1 LGDRYHS
8 VGDDQWTWTLVWDA
22 EMKTLYVA
30 SKLAHQAMWQQ
41 VRAQRPNIQITAH
54 WIDNNCEEESAPGN
68 EEMLSTEWFK
78 NDLDVKMADYVLV
91 YAQRDEPLRGAL
103 VEVGM
108 GIAYGAAICVV
119 GVENGTWWRHPQCRR
134 FSSIDEALDWIES
147 QA

>member
-1 LGDRYHS
+1 
-8 VGDDQWTWTLVWDA
+8 
-22 EMKTLYVA
+22 MKTVYLA

-41 VRAQRPNIQITAH
+41 IRASRPALEIVSH
-54 WIDNNCEEESAPGN
+54 WIDNDCEEESAPGN
-68 EEMLSTEWFK
+68 EDMLRTEWFK
-78 NDLDVKMADYVLV
+78 NDLDVKRADYVLV

-119 GVENGTWWRHPQCRR
+119 GVTNGTWWHHPQCQR
-134 FSSIDEALDWIES
+134 FRSIDDALNWIEA